1 MPEMRIIHPG
11 PFTTVQD
18 LGRTQSQVAGF
29 PASGALDRQ
38 AAEIGNALVNNRDE
52 AAVLEFFLQGPT
64 IYFTH
69 ATYIALTGA
78 QLVATLDGQTIPM
91 YRCQRVQAGQILTIG
106 QLHAGQVA
114 YLAVSGGVRVPR
126 VLGSRS
132 TTTRIQLGGLNGRI
146 LESGDRLPVMQCEL
160 MPAYYHRTTE
170 ALPLPD
176 LAEPLRLRI
185 LKGPQWSWFDQATQA
200 QFINSQ
206 YEVTKDADRM
216 GYRLSGP
223 QLPTPDKSMLSAATV
238 FGGIQVPNGGQPIVL
253 LADRQ
258 TTGGYPLIAV
268 LATVDIRLLAQSRPG
283 QAIQFELIDLEEAQA
298 LIRERSHSQ
307 SQLRQKFHKAYYQAP
322 FGISRVAAYRIQ
334 QLFEE

>member
-1 MPEMRIIHPG
+1 MPEMRIINPG

-29 PASGALDRQ
+29 PASGVLDRQ
-38 AAEIGNALVNNRDE
+38 AAEIGNALVDNRDE

-69 ATYIALTGA
+69 PTFIAITGA
-78 QLVATLDGQTIPM
+78 QVTATLDGQPLAM
-91 YRCQRVQAGQILTIG
+91 YQCQRVQAGQILTIG
-106 QLHAGQVA
+106 QLQVGQVG
-114 YLAVSGGVRVPR
+114 YLAVSGGIRVPR
-126 VLGSRS
+126 VLGSRA
-132 TTTRIQLGGLNGRI
+132 TTTRIQLGGFKGRI
-146 LESGDRLPVMQCEL
+146 LQSGDRLPITQSEL
-160 MPAYYHRTTE
+160 MPAYYHRKTQLL
-170 ALPLPD
+170 ALPNPD
-176 LAEPLRLRI
+176 QPLTLRI
-185 LKGPQWSWFDQATQA
+185 LKGPQWSWFDQATQT
-200 QFINSQ
+200 QFTTSQ
-206 YEVTKDADRM
+206 YKVTKDADRM

-238 FGGIQVPNGGQPIVL
+238 FGGIQVPSDGQPIVL

-283 QAIQFELIDLEEAQA
+283 QAVQFELIDLTTAQE
-298 LIRERSHSQ
+298 LIQKRSQ
-307 SQLRQKFHKAYYQAP
+307 FQADLRQLFHDAYYQAP
-322 FGISRVAAYRIQ
+322 YGISRVAAYRIQ